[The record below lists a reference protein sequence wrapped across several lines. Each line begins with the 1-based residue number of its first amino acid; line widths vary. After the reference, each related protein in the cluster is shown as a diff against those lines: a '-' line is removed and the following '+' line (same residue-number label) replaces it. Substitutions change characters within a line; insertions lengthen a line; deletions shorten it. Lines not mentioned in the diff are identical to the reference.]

1 MLPNDT
7 DLTVFREQGKI
18 QGFNFAFIDNH
29 FNYHTIQDN
38 FAHINPTTIEHQGC
52 YLMPLLKHFSNAN
65 LTNLNTTEDDVY
77 FNTPFNFVSY
87 PFAWVMPMVIGSFVL
102 FLLLFFVGIGKR
114 VLDLREIILGFIPL
128 FGSLIMAGLVTFLG
142 WKLLLNV
149 YPEYNDILQGFTYNG
164 HSYIG
169 AFISLSLAIAFLF
182 YTKSKSEIITYN
194 YFIAPLLLWIGINL
208 GIALYLPGA
217 GFFIIPVICSLLMLG
232 VFVTTQKSFKLLNLI
247 LSIPSLII
255 IFPFIHMFPIGLG
268 LKILFGSAVLTV
280 LLFSLLLPVFGTF
293 SKKGIWGT
301 IMILI
306 CLGFLLEAH
315 FNSEYQYGKAKPNSL
330 LYVLDNDNNKAFWTT
345 YDKNLDEWTKGY
357 LGENPNVASEL
368 NKNALY
374 SKYNSQFTFSTQA
387 PIKEIAKPTIL
398 FLRDSIVDDYRYLK
412 IKITPNRLVN
422 RFDVFA
428 NEKMIFQNFKAN
440 NVGVIGQK
448 GSKLLRNG
456 KKIVS
461 YYVVDNE
468 PLILQ
473 FSILKKT
480 VFDMELMES
489 SFDLLSNAQFSIAKR
504 KDWMIP
510 TPFVLNDAIVIKQKI
525 KPSPKII
532 EVKPVVY
539 KPKPIFKS
547 DSLTVQTDS
556 INNATN

>member
-1 MLPNDT
+1 
-7 DLTVFREQGKI
+7 
-18 QGFNFAFIDNH
+18 
-29 FNYHTIQDN
+29 
-38 FAHINPTTIEHQGC
+38 
-52 YLMPLLKHFSNAN
+52 
-65 LTNLNTTEDDVY
+65 
-77 FNTPFNFVSY
+77 
-87 PFAWVMPMVIGSFVL
+87 
-102 FLLLFFVGIGKR
+102 
-114 VLDLREIILGFIPL
+114 
-128 FGSLIMAGLVTFLG
+128 
-142 WKLLLNV
+142 
-149 YPEYNDILQGFTYNG
+149 
-164 HSYIG
+164 
-169 AFISLSLAIAFLF
+169 
-182 YTKSKSEIITYN
+182 
-194 YFIAPLLLWIGINL
+194 
-208 GIALYLPGA
+208 
-217 GFFIIPVICSLLMLG
+217 
-232 VFVTTQKSFKLLNLI
+232 
-247 LSIPSLII
+247 
-255 IFPFIHMFPIGLG
+255 MFPIGLG
-268 LKILFGSAVLTV
+268 LKILFGSAILTV

-306 CLGFLLEAH
+306 CLGFLVEAH

-330 LYVLDNDNNKAFWTT
+330 LYVLDGDHNKAFWTT

-374 SKYNSQFTFSTQA
+374 SKYNSQLTFSTQA

-412 IKITPNRLVN
+412 IKITPNRHVN
-422 RFDVFA
+422 RYDIFA

-448 GSKLLRNG
+448 GSELLRNG

-480 VFDMELMES
+480 IFDMELMES
-489 SFDLLSNAQFSIAKR
+489 SFDLLSNPQFSIAKR

-525 KPSPKII
+525 KPTSKII
-532 EVKPVVY
+532 EVKPVIY

-556 INNATN
+556 VNNAN